1 MIESTANLP
10 SLGLEVKRAF
20 VDIRC
25 SIGYILKIETRLPLC
40 SNACRT
46 MTDDPDKQSPAD
58 KERLLEEIRRRAEE
72 AELTRL
78 EKEEEPAPP
87 PHEASPG
94 FPPVST
100 PAPFPVP
107 TAEHASQLPKAVRD
121 QKILVL
127 RERLMIALD
136 RGKLEKASE
145 LLADLSGLIPGSGEL
160 EDFRGRI
167 AAAQERRRAKE
178 TTQPG
183 AEVRPKEDVAGT
195 REQRAAQR
203 KKIVEL
209 LDAANNDYQ
218 QEKYDKALVS
228 VDVLLALDPASEEAQ
243 KLRQQIVKA
252 QRIAELIKKEEARRR
267 AEDAADRPEPEPSPP
282 PLSEGSEKDFWGTPE
297 TVGAPDLGLELP
309 PEEKG
314 PVGPPRPPL
323 SHRVVRRLSGF
334 RIPVKPLITA
344 GVVLVALLAGYVIV
358 DNIRNAVSPPLYSVL
373 ILPAAATPSDS
384 ALAWIADGLTDEV
397 IRELSQVSVLR
408 VFGTGTSLAFRGPG
422 RDALKSAKNIGA
434 NFALQWTISRTGTG
448 IALEPSFYD
457 TLDSK
462 PRWAT
467 HLETSL
473 RELPAVRQELAR
485 KRLLAMNVKPTPE
498 EDAALHRITT
508 TSPEAYEAYLRA
520 RSLLLHPAG
529 QEATRVIDAF
539 GQSVQADS
547 VFSDAQSGLGWAYV
561 LAYESDKDA
570 PPSYLEQARLSVQR
584 AAAAAPRNP
593 ENFRVWGMTEHFRL
607 QNEKA
612 IERFEQA
619 VTIAPSDAETWR
631 RLAATY
637 LVTGKTDAALN
648 AARKAVDHDPGNVA
662 SYTMLGQVL
671 QFDGKFKD
679 ALKSYEQGL
688 RLSADKSDY
697 GSGAYNDLLFYT
709 QQSDR
714 AIAILMDR
722 VARLRDSYADFYKLA
737 RLQQSAGRP
746 IAEWQATLQRAR
758 TILDERV
765 KTDPQDYVAYSWL
778 ALVLTRLGAFKDA
791 LAATKQAHQI
801 DSNDVDVLY
810 NTARMYALHRDKA
823 QAYDLLARAI
833 NRRYALARIL
843 DMDFYNLRSEE
854 EFIKTV
860 TR

>member
-1 MIESTANLP
+1 MI
-10 SLGLEVKRAF
+10 
-20 VDIRC
+20 
-25 SIGYILKIETRLPLC
+25 
-40 SNACRT
+40 
-46 MTDDPDKQSPAD
+46 TDDPDKQSPAD
-58 KERLLEEIRRRAEE
+58 KERLLDEIRRRAEE
-72 AELTRL
+72 AELKRL

-87 PHEASPG
+87 PRETRPG
-94 FPPVST
+94 HPPVSA

-107 TAEHASQLPKAVRD
+107 TSDHASQPPKAVRD

-145 LLADLSGLIPGSGEL
+145 LLADLSGLIPGSSEL

-167 AAAQERRRAKE
+167 AVAQERRQAKE
-178 TTQPG
+178 PTQPG
-183 AEVRPKEDVAGT
+183 AEARPKEEAAGL
-195 REQRAAQR
+195 RDQRVAQR
-203 KKIVEL
+203 KKMVEL
-209 LDAANNDYQ
+209 LDAANNEYQ
-218 QEKYDKALVS
+218 QEKYDKALAS
-228 VDVLLALDPASEEAQ
+228 VDGLLALDPASEEAE

-252 QRIAELIKKEEARRR
+252 QRIAELIKREEARRK
-267 AEDAADRPEPEPSPP
+267 AEDAADRPEPEPSLP
-282 PLSEGSEKDFWGTPE
+282 PLSERSDKDFWGSPE
-297 TVGAPDLGLELP
+297 PVEAPDLGLELP

-323 SHRVVRRLSGF
+323 SHRIVRRLSGI

-344 GVVLVALLAGYVIV
+344 GIVLVALSAGYVIV
-358 DNIRNAVSPPLYSVL
+358 DNIRNAVNPPLYSVL
-373 ILPAAATPSDS
+373 ILPAAPVPSDS

-397 IRELSQVSVLR
+397 IRDLSQVSVLR
-408 VFGTGTSLAFRGPG
+408 VFGTGTSLAFRGAG
-422 RDALKSAKNIGA
+422 RDALKSARNIGA
-434 NFALQWTISRTGTG
+434 NFALQWTVSRTSSG
-448 IALEPSFYD
+448 IALEPTFYD

-462 PRWAT
+462 PRWTT
-467 HLETSL
+467 HLEMSL
-473 RELPAVRQELAR
+473 RELPAVRQELTR
-485 KRLLAMNVKPTPE
+485 KLLQAMNVKLAPE
-498 EDAALHRITT
+498 EDAALNRSTT
-508 TSPEAYEAYLRA
+508 TSPDAYEAYLRA
-520 RSLLLHPAG
+520 RSLLLHLAG
-529 QEATRVIDAF
+529 QKSTQIIEAF
-539 GQSVQADS
+539 GQSVHADS

-561 LAYESDKDA
+561 LAYENDKDA
-570 PPSYLEQARLSVQR
+570 PPSYLERARLSVQR
-584 AAAAAPRNP
+584 AAMAAPRNP
-593 ENFRVWGMTEHFRL
+593 ENFRVWGMTEYFRL

-631 RLAATY
+631 RLAVTY
-637 LVTGKTDAALN
+637 LVAGKSEAALK

-662 SYTMLGQVL
+662 SYTTLGQVL

-679 ALKSYEQGL
+679 ALRSYEQGL
-688 RLSADKSDY
+688 RLSPDKSDY

-737 RLQQSAGRP
+737 RLQQSAGKP
-746 IAEWQATLQRAR
+746 IAEWQATLQHAR

-765 KTDPQDYVAYSWL
+765 KADPQDDVAYSWM

-791 LAATKQAHQI
+791 LAASKQAQQI
-801 DSNDVDVLY
+801 DPNDVDVLY
-810 NTARMYALHRDKA
+810 NAARMYALHRDKA
-823 QAYDLLARAI
+823 QAYEQLARAI
-833 NRRYALARIL
+833 SRRYSLARIL